1 MKIRC
6 ARNQRSKLIRMRATS
21 RPVDH
26 THSFRERRARRR
38 GRPGLRSTCPA
49 RSHRCARPPAS
60 SGSAV
65 SLLPAHA
72 HTTVTALFFLSTER
86 IDASY
91 FKAPLATSK
100 SRQTTSEDAWALFVR
115 LCRYADNEY
124 SNQFNISFAI
134 VDIKC
139 AQNYNKFE
147 AKGIYIY
154 GCTMARSRYRGK
166 LRQSLCLAYCYLL
179 CRLDLWPTVYVHD
192 RYGTVYSTSL

>member
-6 ARNQRSKLIRMRATS
+6 ARNQRSKLIRMRGTS
-21 RPVDH
+21 GPVDH

-38 GRPGLRSTCPA
+38 GRPGLPPIDVSRA
-49 RSHRCARPPAS
+49 LPPAS

-65 SLLPAHA
+65 SLLPACPCPHNCYFS
-72 HTTVTALFFLSTER
+72 LFFLSTER

-100 SRQTTSEDAWALFVR
+100 SRQTTSEDAWALFISR
-115 LCRYADNEY
+115 CRYADNEN

-139 AQNYNKFE
+139 
-147 AKGIYIY
+147 
-154 GCTMARSRYRGK
+154 
-166 LRQSLCLAYCYLL
+166 
-179 CRLDLWPTVYVHD
+179 V
-192 RYGTVYSTSL
+192 

>member
-1 MKIRC
+1 MAPTPLQTYLRHTL
-6 ARNQRSKLIRMRATS
+6 Q
-21 RPVDH
+21 V
-26 THSFRERRARRR
+26 THSHS
-38 GRPGLRSTCPA
+38 GLYPCPHYCVAPLFVILPLST
-49 RSHRCARPPAS
+49 AS
-60 SGSAV
+60 
-65 SLLPAHA
+65 
-72 HTTVTALFFLSTER
+72 ALTQGEMKANPWAFSFSTER

-147 AKGIYIY
+147 AKGLKY
-154 GCTMARSRYRGK
+154 RS
-166 LRQSLCLAYCYLL
+166 
-179 CRLDLWPTVYVHD
+179 
-192 RYGTVYSTSL
+192 

>member
-6 ARNQRSKLIRMRATS
+6 ATTKLIRMRGTS

-38 GRPGLRSTCPA
+38 GRPGPIDVSCALPPVRQAAGQLWISSLSLACPCPHNCYF
-49 RSHRCARPPAS
+49 SFFFFFFF
-60 SGSAV
+60 
-65 SLLPAHA
+65 
-72 HTTVTALFFLSTER
+72 FFLSTER

-100 SRQTTSEDAWALFVR
+100 SRQTTSEDAWALFISR
-115 LCRYADNEY
+115 CRYADNEY

-139 AQNYNKFE
+139 
-147 AKGIYIY
+147 
-154 GCTMARSRYRGK
+154 
-166 LRQSLCLAYCYLL
+166 
-179 CRLDLWPTVYVHD
+179 V
-192 RYGTVYSTSL
+192 